1 MTAIVI
7 PESYLLSMI
16 AAVRVSDTATS
27 RAEVT
32 DLINAAAIDL
42 NRQGVQ
48 TIDINEALTK
58 QAIKLYIKA
67 NYGYDDM
74 PRYREAYE
82 ALSAA
87 MALSGDYESEAGDQD
102 E

>member
-16 AAVRVSDTATS
+16 AVVRVNDTVTS

-58 QAIKLYIKA
+58 QAIKL
-67 NYGYDDM
+67 
-74 PRYREAYE
+74 
-82 ALSAA
+82 
-87 MALSGDYESEAGDQD
+87 
-102 E
+102 